1 MKKIKSKKI
10 DNVRLFASAYLTAVA
25 RNLQYIEQIKKYE
38 SQIKQLESSNI
49 TTEPSKRKY
58 LVSLRMYTNPNEQ
71 VYDFT
76 DIIQL
81 IQFESP
87 ELLVKILREIHNNY
101 ASLNIS
107 EMTAALN
114 KHEQSINNYSESI
127 PNELYIL
134 KTLADAIEAVKEIP
148 LNS

>member
-1 MKKIKSKKI
+1 MKKTKSKKV

-38 SQIKQLESSNI
+38 SQIKQLESSNTATGKHLI
-49 TTEPSKRKY
+49 
-58 LVSLRMYTNPNEQ
+58 SLRMYMNPKEQ

-81 IQFESP
+81 IQFESS
-87 ELLVKILREIHNNY
+87 ELLVKALREVHHNY
-101 ASLNIS
+101 SVMNIN

-127 PNELYIL
+127 PNELYVL
-134 KTLADAIEAVKEIP
+134 KSLADAIEAVKEMP
-148 LNS
+148 ASK